1 MGWVRWS
8 MLNVGT
14 YENVAESVLGNEG
27 VFFLVIDLKLKSLQN
42 AGMKEEILNRKLSE
56 FRSEYIF

>member
-1 MGWVRWS
+1 

-27 VFFLVIDLKLKSLQN
+27 VFFLVIDLKLKSHQN